1 MGGDEFAAA
10 LFFKKESSDEFM
22 YERAQQIFDKINMTL
37 KMAAKGTSLSM
48 GAIISNE
55 EMNTFNELY
64 QSADKLLYKSKEN
77 GRSRLSVRQ

>member
-1 MGGDEFAAA
+1 
-10 LFFKKESSDEFM
+10 
-22 YERAQQIFDKINMTL
+22 
-37 KMAAKGTSLSM
+37 M